1 MKKIYMVFMV
11 FVCMIQLSSCGGKDT
26 YKLAKKMY
34 EYELHQSGYEETLKM
49 AQKGNYDA
57 NCKDCFIGPDTQNIS
72 LFAYACSVNM
82 EFAKAIYAHGADIES
97 SNSDFYKT
105 PLLSAL
111 YGNRNDAEM
120 IYWLIE
126 EGADIN
132 AVDWQGDTVFHN
144 LRFWQED
151 ETSRKL
157 VQYFTEHCDMEYL
170 KEKTKDKTY
179 GKWEDLWDEN
189 GAFVFYGK

>member
-1 MKKIYMVFMV
+1 MA
-11 FVCMIQLSSCGGKDT
+11 FVCVLQLTSCGGKDT

-57 NCKDCFIGPDTQNIS
+57 NCEDCFIGLDTQNIS
-72 LFAYACSVNM
+72 LFAYACSVNID
-82 EFAKAIYAHGADIES
+82 FAKAIYDHGADIES
-97 SNSDFYKT
+97 SNSDYFET

-111 YGNRNDAEM
+111 HGNRNDTDM

-132 AVDWQGDTVFHN
+132 AVDWQKNSVFHN
-144 LRFWQED
+144 LRYWQDNE
-151 ETSRKL
+151 ENRALIQFFK
-157 VQYFTEHCDMEYL
+157 EHCDMEYL
-170 KEKTKDKTY
+170 KEQTKEKPY
-179 GKWEDLWDEN
+179 GKWEELWDEN
-189 GAFVFYGK
+189 GEFVFYQK